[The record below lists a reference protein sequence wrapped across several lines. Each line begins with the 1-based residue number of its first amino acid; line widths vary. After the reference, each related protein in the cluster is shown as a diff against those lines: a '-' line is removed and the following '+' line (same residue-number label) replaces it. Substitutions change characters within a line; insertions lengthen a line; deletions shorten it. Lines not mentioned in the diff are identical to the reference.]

1 MCSTLPA
8 PGVGVTFQK
17 IQDRGKD
24 MAEAKIEITIGQ
36 ITFSGEGEPSWLTE
50 QLDKI
55 LDRAEKLLS
64 LAPAPSMPATSGSN
78 GGSNEAADLS
88 GHSEIAAKPLA
99 IWLKEKGADSNQNLK
114 FLATAIWL
122 ESKGSKRLQTKDI
135 TSALSSANQK
145 RLGNASDCL
154 NKNVTQGHCE
164 KEGKQFYVTEEGKRK
179 LGIN

>member
-1 MCSTLPA
+1 
-8 PGVGVTFQK
+8 
-17 IQDRGKD
+17 

-36 ITFSGEGEPSWLTE
+36 ITFSGEGESKWLSE

-55 LDRAEKLLS
+55 LDRAEILLT
-64 LAPAPSMPATSGSN
+64 LAPASSMSAASGSN
-78 GGSNEAADLS
+78 GGGNEAADLS
-88 GHSEIAAKPLA
+88 GHSEISSKPLA
-99 IWLKEKGADSNQNLK
+99 IWLKEKGADTNQNLK

-122 ESKGSKRLQTKDI
+122 ESKGQNRLQTKDV
-135 TSALSSANQK
+135 TSALSSSNQK

-154 NKNVTQGHCE
+154 LQNVKQGHCE